1 MFYNGEFVGNFHD
14 IIHGDI
20 TEVKSLSELE
30 SLINKLT
37 HTMRVFQEHDG
48 PELLKIAYQERLEE
62 VIAYYMKMGGNV

>member
-1 MFYNGEFVGNFHD
+1 MFYNGEFVGNHID
-14 IIHGDI
+14 ILHGNI

-48 PELLKIAYQERLEE
+48 P
-62 VIAYYMKMGGNV
+62 